1 MFRLF
6 LGHTIPVFKPPVE
19 PVEELEFAEPFL
31 KSVLKGIPV
40 QKAANWHTVANEQL
54 ETADAI
60 VNMIAENDSIDDII
74 LDVEPESFDFGDD
87 YQG

>member
-1 MFRLF
+1 M
-6 LGHTIPVFKPPVE
+6 
-19 PVEELEFAEPFL
+19 
-31 KSVLKGIPV
+31 LKGIPV

-54 ETADAI
+54 ETDDAI